1 MASVS
6 ANVDLLIK
14 WLGNLTNQ
22 KLTNKQIYIL
32 RDVGEQV

>member
-1 MASVS
+1 MASAS
-6 ANVDLLIK
+6 ANVDLLIM

-22 KLTNKQIYIL
+22 KPTNKQTYIL